1 MFKTIR
7 EKAGYIS
14 IETVVV
20 AGLMLCLGAFII
32 GSLFAKGQ
40 EVNTAAMDNIDQAIA
55 VAASLPTL

>member
-1 MFKTIR
+1 MFKTLR

-32 GSLFAKGQ
+32 GSLFART
-40 EVNTAAMDNIDQAIA
+40 VQAIGS
-55 VAASLPTL
+55 VARSPRACS